1 MHNTLKINSHCC
13 HKNRSQEQFPQL
25 NYLYLYLHNQLLVS
39 LVIQLDALFCN
50 KTVGHGFSDLII
62 SPSNFCYHHLVSH
75 SSSSSSS
82 FSGTCEFASSVLS
95 SSIVHLKVCPYSTVI
110 HVHPK
115 LSVQSKRGQVIREA
129 NWWNLSSP
137 DYYDILSLH
146 HWTWPE

>member
-75 SSSSSSS
+75 SSSSLLLLPELVNSQAACCRQAS
-82 FSGTCEFASSVLS
+82 FTWKFVLIPPS
-95 SSIVHLKVCPYSTVI
+95 FMSTR
-110 HVHPK
+110 K
-115 LSVQSKRGQVIREA
+115 LSVHSERGQVIREA

-146 HWTWPE
+146 HWTWPG